1 MMRYRAFIG
10 GAAALVFILT
20 VPCEGRGALAATRE
34 ADDTVAVLDDVPLYE
49 RSNRWR
55 CDVESKFLCFDHV
68 CRRFSV
74 ADSVGED
81 GKKNILYWMELDFSE
96 HTYAR
101 CDQNGCDLKEVGTSI
116 AGAFT
121 LIEPGDGA
129 FMKIANGDGDFVDVA
144 TMGTGVATSFGV
156 CVPEGP

>member
-1 MMRYRAFIG
+1 MRYHAFIG
-10 GAAALVFILT
+10 GAAGLALILAAL
-20 VPCEGRGALAATRE
+20 CEGRGALAATKGS
-34 ADDTVAVLDDVPLYE
+34 DDAVAVLDDVPLYE

-55 CDVESKFLCFDHV
+55 CDVKSKFLCFDHI

-74 ADSVGED
+74 ADDVGED
-81 GKKNILYWMELDFSE
+81 GEKNTLYWMELDFSK

-156 CVPEGP
+156 CVPKGP